1 MLKIY
6 SYRKFLGYIIIL
18 HTFNMKSKYCFV
30 SLPICAHTDL
40 HLQEFLGSTVHTL
53 VIIDM

>member
-1 MLKIY
+1 MPKIF